1 MWKQKFKFK
10 FLNINFLEKNMKDFI
25 RVPYGSTVHGDEEI
39 AAVVEVLNTTTQMS
53 KNVLEFEEK
62 IAASFSKKNA
72 VMVNS
77 GSSALYVLM
86 EALNLPKGSEVI
98 TPALTF
104 ATTVGCLVKNDLV
117 PHFVDVGI
125 DTYCIDVEKLESAI
139 NENTSAIIAPDLMG
153 NICEWD
159 KIQEIVSKKNS
170 NIKIICDSADTLG
183 ATLFSKPT
191 GTYCDAAITSF
202 YGSHVINGA
211 GNGGMLVTDSDE
223 VFNKSKLLRSWG
235 RSSSLFSESEAIE
248 NRFNIY
254 LDNIQYDAKFV
265 FEEIGYQLEPSEIS
279 AAFALVQYKKLE
291 QNIKSRQINFDKH
304 TQFFQLY
311 DDYFVLPNQNP
322 NAETGWLAYPLII
335 KEDAP
340 FNRTQL
346 QIFLEKRSIQT
357 RVVFTGNIL
366 RQPGYKDINCIGTAN
381 DFPNADNVMKGG
393 ILLALHHGLSDEM
406 INHIHSSCSKFIEG
420 L

>member
-1 MWKQKFKFK
+1 M
-10 FLNINFLEKNMKDFI
+10 NEFI

-53 KNVLEFEEK
+53 KNVLEFEDK
-62 IAASFSKKNA
+62 IARSFNKTKA

-77 GSSALYVLM
+77 GSSALYVLI
-86 EALNLPKGSEVI
+86 ESLNLPKGSEVI

-104 ATTVGCLVKNDLV
+104 ATTVGCLVKNDLI
-117 PHFVDVGI
+117 PHFVDVGY
-125 DTYCIDVEKLESAI
+125 DTYCIDIDKLEQAI

-153 NICEWD
+153 NICEWE
-159 KIQEIVSKKNS
+159 KIQEIVTKSNK

-191 GTYCDAAITSF
+191 GSYCDAAITSF

-211 GNGGMLVTDSDE
+211 GNGGMLVTDSEE
-223 VFNKSKLLRSWG
+223 VSNKAKLLRSWG

-248 NRFNIY
+248 NRFNIQ
-254 LDNIQYDAKFV
+254 LDGIQYDAKFV

-279 AAFALVQYKKLE
+279 AAFALVQFKKLN
-291 QNIKSRQINFDKH
+291 QNIKARQINFDKH
-304 TQFFQLY
+304 ISFFKKYEQ
-311 DDYFVLPNQNP
+311 YFVLPKQNP
-322 NAETGWLAYPLII
+322 NAETGWLAFPMIV

-340 FNRTQL
+340 FTRTEL
-346 QIFLEKRSIQT
+346 QIFLEKRNIQT

-366 RQPGYKDINCIGTAN
+366 RQPGYKDIDCIGSAN
-381 DFPNADNVMKGG
+381 DFVNADNVMRGG

-406 INHIHSSCSKFIEG
+406 IEHVHSSCALFLDALNNKS
-420 L
+420 

>member
-1 MWKQKFKFK
+1 M
-10 FLNINFLEKNMKDFI
+10 NEFI

-53 KNVLEFEEK
+53 KNVLEFEDK
-62 IAASFSKKNA
+62 IARSFNKTKA

-77 GSSALYVLM
+77 GSSALYVLI
-86 EALNLPKGSEVI
+86 ESLNLPKGSEVI

-104 ATTVGCLVKNDLV
+104 ATTVGCLVKNDLI
-117 PHFVDVGI
+117 PHFVDVGY
-125 DTYCIDVEKLESAI
+125 DTYCIDIDKLEQAI

-153 NICEWD
+153 NICEWE
-159 KIQEIVSKKNS
+159 KIQEIVIKKNK

-191 GTYCDAAITSF
+191 GSYCDAAITSF

-211 GNGGMLVTDSDE
+211 GNGGMLVTDSEE
-223 VFNKSKLLRSWG
+223 VSNKAKLLRSWG

-248 NRFNIY
+248 NRFNIQ
-254 LDNIQYDAKFV
+254 LDGIQYDAKFV

-279 AAFALVQYKKLE
+279 AAFALVQFKKLN
-291 QNIKSRQINFDKH
+291 QNIKARQINFDKH
-304 TQFFQLY
+304 ISFFKKYEQ
-311 DDYFVLPNQNP
+311 YFVLPKQNP
-322 NAETGWLAYPLII
+322 NAETGWLAFPMIV

-340 FNRTQL
+340 FTRTEL
-346 QIFLEKRSIQT
+346 QIFLEKRNIQT

-366 RQPGYKDINCIGTAN
+366 RQPGYKDIDCIGSAN
-381 DFPNADNVMKGG
+381 DFVNADNVMRGG

-406 INHIHSSCSKFIEG
+406 IEHVHSSCALFLDALNNKS
-420 L
+420 